1 MPKKPND
8 LSLFIGGLVASI
20 ILYVLPK
27 TPLVIIALLTLSF
40 LLLIHPVWN
49 FQWIEEKL
57 WRRIVALGVVV
68 LVLAGI
74 GYSSWPTAPQQIA
87 EKQPE
92 IKQPEIKP
100 PPPSPAVSDSKPKPS
115 KQATPQPKPE
125 PSKSQSPKP
134 ESPSASAQ
142 KQEPPPPP
150 IMNAPGGFAIGGGTV
165 INPTVNNYAPPDPIF
180 TYSVVEIPT
189 SPEDSAKYKMRVIIK
204 TDRATDIPPL
214 RAVFDGPYLEAHMS
228 IHGIGSGSGANVM
241 WFNGKKDGVEYPWAQ
256 FALGAPGKLRP
267 DGEIHIDVEADHP
280 IKVLQIGRP

>member
-8 LSLFIGGLVASI
+8 LSLFVGGLVASI

-87 EKQPE
+87 E

-100 PPPSPAVSDSKPKPS
+100 PPPPAISDSKPKPN
-115 KQATPQPKPE
+115 KQAKPQPKPQPLKSE
-125 PSKSQSPKP
+125 PPKP
-134 ESPSASAQ
+134 ELPSASAP
-142 KQEPPPPP
+142 KQEAPPPA
-150 IMNAPGGFAIGGGTV
+150 ILNAPGGFAVGGGTV

-204 TDRATDIPPL
+204 TDRTADIPPL

-228 IHGIGSGSGANVM
+228 VYGIGSGSGANVM
-241 WFNGKKDGVEYPWAQ
+241 YFNGKKDGVEHPWAQ
-256 FALGAPGKLRP
+256 FALAAPGKLRP
-267 DGEIHIDVEADHP
+267 DGEIHIDVEAERP
-280 IKVLQIGRP
+280 IKVLQIGKP